1 MQSIIKSM
9 NLSVREVASRLNK
22 VQPGSK
28 MASAS
33 LLFCVCPFHLT
44 CFVYLLEALSLR
56 SQ

>member
-33 LLFCVCPFHLT
+33 LLFCVCLFHLT